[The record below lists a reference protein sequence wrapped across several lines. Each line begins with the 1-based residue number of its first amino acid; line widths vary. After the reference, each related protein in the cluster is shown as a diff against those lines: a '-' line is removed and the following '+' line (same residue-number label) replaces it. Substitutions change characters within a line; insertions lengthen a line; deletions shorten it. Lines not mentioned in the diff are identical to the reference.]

1 MKKTVSLIS
10 SLVLLFSLI
19 NVIFSDET
27 SAATTEKYIGTISYP
42 TSSDSVSMSGVVFSK
57 KTTLQPKPFTIYEDM
72 KRVKKIEIVD
82 QYDGSIVIES
92 ITPNSTIK
100 SYTPKAVDGKKR
112 NLIKEDVLS
121 GPNGGMFA
129 WNRYTNG
136 NWKFEAGSL
145 CTEYPQNV
153 CYRDGYSP
161 NDEWGLPTIP
171 SKIWYKLKYIINSP
185 ARLNIVNDS
194 GAVTGDIDI
203 KYATDIVAE
212 NVQYIQ
218 TLNKR
223 EMEPST
229 KIRYNKGGKAD
240 SLSSDYK
247 ATILFEEIFD
257 YVPEDNGHFA
267 SPKALFYNYHSAFKI
282 DYKGT
287 IYQYPVYRIKITVE
301 DGGDNDGGCKDPGG
315 CTPPDDPTC
324 TGNPMGSVEGSFMT
338 PNVTGK
344 IRADRRGSERFDV
357 LQGIPTS
364 ESLYA
369 NVLAKEYLYKNKF
382 VQWAG
387 KCYYEVQVTKTY
399 ELTWKEKQEKGTDPK
414 TGKPIYEDV
423 DMSET
428 ETVTKEY
435 KIERPFYYWTVD
447 NLEVYGIDNAVME
460 NYALPSESV
469 VLFPNGYTPPNVNVD
484 HDGAMSSHIEQA
496 EYEKTVDLGTETVS
510 GTTSKPSVPNQD
522 FKADAEKVVGKVK
535 VKNDSLTFNGST
547 IMDDTQTEE
556 KTPSPGKIPDPKEIG
571 QDVLYESDLMI
582 DREKVNKANTPSIG
596 SIQYELIESVNGGA
610 PQTFPIN
617 LINSVTVHTPTVVF
631 ASVSDDA
638 AHNQKTIPSPG
649 RSAVILDRPFTVT
662 IPTSGQ
668 HRNIPGYGN
677 RDYAKYI
684 SDKQVWFPFDVY
696 SGNGSV
702 FYPKQTWISIPV
714 NQEITEFFLPV
725 WVDEGNYNVLF
736 RSFAENSPSSGFT
749 TQPDANLDWPNH
761 VATRSV
767 PVEVIG
773 RVYDFR
779 ITDIADF
786 NWETVFRTKKGSTNP
801 TGAAYWTGDRDI
813 DGDPRGNSFPYI
825 LPVRE
830 GSHPNPSFK
839 NVAVKT
845 GYRFSFDLKTKGNM
859 FGAGDGIRIVPT
871 FYYIGKDG
879 KNRKEVDLY
888 YHTNEKKFIKIGS
901 VDDTI
906 KRYTILNDPYRNLTN
921 STLTDTADA
930 LWNLPDTQRGSS
942 TREQYIERY
951 FKNAVKPTWIG
962 GYSKLLLTWPVRT
975 FEGSTLVPPSV
986 DPQRAF
992 VSEQMWYG
1000 EYTVPAAA
1008 YVVAKGTNLA
1018 EYGRTH
1024 KLDDKSPIFMRNGYI
1039 IVNFNIET
1047 IRNEDAAHP
1056 HLQYIHGPLDNQ
1068 WRMEGFRSSFTD
1080 RNGKSFALL
1089 DGDVL
1094 FYNANAS
1101 SYDDFESRVT
1111 H

>member
-1 MKKTVSLIS
+1 MKKTVSTILFFLI
-10 SLVLLFSLI
+10 LFSL
-19 NVIFSDET
+19 VSTFSV
-27 SAATTEKYIGTISYP
+27 SVVKAGLTEKYIGTITYP
-42 TSSDSVSMSGVVFSK
+42 MSSDSVVMSGHVFSK
-57 KTTLQPKPFTIYEDM
+57 QKNLQPKTFTIGEDM
-72 KRVKKIEIVD
+72 KKVKKIEIVD
-82 QYDGSIVIES
+82 PIDGKIVIES
-92 ITPNSTIK
+92 ITP
-100 SYTPKAVDGKKR
+100 TPDTKTYSPKMVGGKKR
-112 NLIKEDVLS
+112 NLQKLDVLS
-121 GPNGGMFA
+121 GPNGGLFA
-129 WNRYTNG
+129 WNRFTSG
-136 NWKFEAGSL
+136 KWKFEAGSL

-153 CYRDGYSP
+153 CNRDGYSP
-161 NDEWGLPTIP
+161 YDEWGLPLIP
-171 SKIWYKLKYIINSP
+171 SQIWYQLKYVINRP
-185 ARLNIVNDS
+185 QRLDILNDS
-194 GAVTGDIDI
+194 GQKSGDIDI
-203 KYATDIVAE
+203 KYAVEVKAE
-212 NVQYIQ
+212 NVQYIESIG
-218 TLNKR
+218 LKN
-223 EMEPST
+223 MEPVGKFSYE
-229 KIRYNKGGKAD
+229 KNKQLTLPA
-240 SLSSDYK
+240 DYK
-247 ATILFEEIFD
+247 STILFEEIFN
-257 YVPEDNGHFA
+257 YPPLDNGHFA
-267 SPKALFYNYHSAFKI
+267 SPKALYYNYHSAFSV
-282 DYKGT
+282 DYKGVV
-287 IYQYPVYRIKITVE
+287 YQYPVYRIKLTLE
-301 DGGDNDGGCKDPGG
+301 DGGEGCVEGEPGCPGG
-315 CTPPDDPTC
+315 GGGNDPTC

-338 PNVTGK
+338 PNVSGK
-344 IRADRRGSERFDV
+344 IRADQRGSERFDV

-382 VQWAG
+382 VQWTG

-399 ELTWKEKQEKGTDPK
+399 ELTWKEKKETGTDPK

-423 DMSET
+423 EMSDSEK
-428 ETVTKEY
+428 VTKEY

-447 NLEVYGIDNAVME
+447 NLEVYGLDNAVME

-469 VLFPNGYTPPNVNVD
+469 MLFPNGYTPPSVSVD

-496 EYEKTVDLGTETVS
+496 EYEKTLDLGSETVP
-510 GTTSKPSVPNQD
+510 GTTQKPSVPNED

-535 VKNDSLTFNGST
+535 VKNDSLSFNGST
-547 IMDDTQTEE
+547 IMSDTQTEE
-556 KTPSPGKIPDPKEIG
+556 KAPTPGKIPDPKEIG

-582 DREKVNKANTPSIG
+582 DREKVNQANTPSSG
-596 SIQYELIESVNGGA
+596 SIQYQLIESVNGGA

-617 LINSVTVHTPTVVF
+617 GINTVTVHTPTVVY
-631 ASVSDDA
+631 ASVSNDA

-649 RSAVILDRPFTVT
+649 RSAVILDRPFSVT

-696 SGNGSV
+696 SGNRSE

-714 NQEITEFFLPV
+714 NQETTEFFLPI
-725 WVDEGNYNVLF
+725 WVDEGNYNVLI

-813 DGDPRGNSFPYI
+813 DGNPRGNSFPYM

-830 GSHPNPSFK
+830 GSHPNPSYK

-859 FGAGDGIRIVPT
+859 FGEDDGIRIVPT
-871 FYYIGKDG
+871 FYYVGKDG
-879 KNRKEVDLY
+879 KNRQEVDLY
-888 YHTNEKKFIKIGS
+888 YHTNDKKFIKIGS
-901 VDDTI
+901 SDDTI
-906 KRYTILNDPYRNLTN
+906 KRYTVLSDPYRNLT
-921 STLTDTADA
+921 STTLTDTADA
-930 LWNLPDTQRGSS
+930 LWDLAYTQRGSL
-942 TREQYIERY
+942 TREQYMERY
-951 FKNAVKPTWIG
+951 FKNAAKPTWIG

-975 FEGSTLVPPSV
+975 FAGSPLVPPSV
-986 DPQRAF
+986 DPLRAF
-992 VSEQMWYG
+992 VSEQQWYG

-1018 EYGRTH
+1018 EYGRTQR
-1024 KLDDKSPIFMRNGYI
+1024 LDDKSPIFLRNGYI

-1047 IRNEDAAHP
+1047 IRNEDSAHP

-1068 WRMEGFRSSFTD
+1068 WRMEGFRNSFTD
-1080 RNGKSFALL
+1080 RNGHAFALL

-1094 FYNANAS
+1094 FYNANVS

>member
-1 MKKTVSLIS
+1 LKKTISLILI
-10 SLVLLFSLI
+10 SLFLLSLLSI
-19 NVIFSDET
+19 VIPNT
-27 SAATTEKYIGTISYP
+27 AIAATTEKFIGMITYP
-42 TSSDSVSMSGVVFSK
+42 TSSDSVLMSGVVFSK
-57 KTTLQPKPFTIYEDM
+57 NTSLQPKSFTIYDDM
-72 KRVKKIEIVD
+72 KKVKKIEIVD
-82 QYDGSIVIES
+82 PNDGNIIIES
-92 ITPNSTIK
+92 ISPNPSVKT
-100 SYTPKAVDGKKR
+100 YTPKIVNGKKR
-112 NLIKEDVLS
+112 NLIKKDVLS
-121 GPNGGMFA
+121 GPNGGVFA
-129 WNRYTNG
+129 WNRFTSG
-136 NWKFEAGSL
+136 AWKFEAGTL
-145 CTEYPQNV
+145 CTEYPQNI
-153 CYRDGYSP
+153 CNRPGYGP
-161 NDEWGLPTIP
+161 LDKWGLPTYP
-171 SKIWYKLKYIINSP
+171 SLIWYQLKYIINPPS
-185 ARLNIVNDS
+185 RLNILNDS
-194 GAVTGDIDI
+194 GAVSGDIDI
-203 KYATDIVAE
+203 KYAADVKAE
-212 NVQYIQ
+212 NVQYVEI
-218 TLNKR
+218 LSGKY
-223 EMEPST
+223 MEPKG
-229 KIRYNKGGKAD
+229 KIKYKEGGAAD
-240 SLSSDYK
+240 SVAPDNKS
-247 ATILFEEIFD
+247 TILFQEIFD
-257 YVPEDNGHFA
+257 YVPEDTGHFA
-267 SPKALFYNYHSAFKI
+267 SELALFYNYHSAFKI
-282 DYKGT
+282 DYKGI

-301 DGGDNDGGCKDPGG
+301 DGGGCQDPNG
-315 CTPPDDPTC
+315 CGPPPPPQC
-324 TGNPMGSVEGSFMT
+324 TGNPMGSVESSPSEMT
-338 PNVTGK
+338 PNVSGK
-344 IRADRRGSERFDV
+344 IRADKRGSEQFDV

-382 VQWAG
+382 VQWTG
-387 KCYYEVQVTKTY
+387 KCIYPVKVTKTY
-399 ELTWKEKQEKGTDPK
+399 ELTWKEKKETGTDPK

-423 DMSET
+423 DMSDS
-428 ETVTKEY
+428 ETVSKEY
-435 KIERPFYYWTVD
+435 KIERPFYFWMVD
-447 NLEVYGIDNAVME
+447 NLEVYGIDNAMME
-460 NYALPSESV
+460 NYALPSESI
-469 VLFPNGYTPPNVNVD
+469 VLFPNGYTPPSISVD
-484 HDGAMSSHIEQA
+484 HDGSLGSHVEDADYEQ
-496 EYEKTVDLGTETVS
+496 TVDLGTETVS
-510 GTTSKPSVPNQD
+510 GTTSKPSIPNQD

-556 KTPSPGKIPDPKEIG
+556 KTPAPGKIPDPKEIG
-571 QDVLYESDLMI
+571 QDVLYESELMI
-582 DREKVNKANTPSIG
+582 DREKVNQANTPSTG

-617 LINSVTVHTPTVVF
+617 GINTVTVHTPTVVY
-631 ASVSDDA
+631 AAVSDDA
-638 AHNQKTIPSPG
+638 AHNQKTIPLPG

-696 SGNGSV
+696 SGNRSV

-786 NWETVFRTKKGSTNP
+786 NWETVFRTEKGSTNP
-801 TGAAYWTGDRDI
+801 TGAAYWVGDRDI

-830 GSHPNPSFK
+830 GSHPNPTFK

-871 FYYIGKDG
+871 FYYIGNDG
-879 KNRKEVDLY
+879 KNRQEVDLY

-901 VDDTI
+901 PDDTI
-906 KRYTILNDPYRNLTN
+906 KRYTILSDPYRNLTR

-951 FKNAVKPTWIG
+951 FKNAAKPTWIG

-986 DPQRAF
+986 DPLRAF

-1024 KLDDKSPIFMRNGYI
+1024 KLDDKSPIFLRNGYM

-1068 WRMEGFRSSFTD
+1068 WQMEGFRNSFTD